1 MSQLNETQ
9 TFTARVKITRHG
21 KRLQQKTYNYS
32 TTQSTTPY
40 EDNLLTVSF
49 DAESRDEL
57 VRQLMHILNLFK
69 TGN

>member
-21 KRLQQKTYNYS
+21 TRL
-32 TTQSTTPY
+32 QSTTPY
-40 EDNLLTVSF
+40 EDNLLLIVSF
-49 DAESRDEL
+49 DAESKDEL

>member
-9 TFTARVKITRHG
+9 TFTASVKIIRHG
-21 KRLQQKTYNYS
+21 KKATAKTYNS
-32 TTQSTTPY
+32 TTESTTPY

>member
-9 TFTARVKITRHG
+9 TFTASVKIIRHG
-21 KRLQQKTYNYS
+21 KRLQKTYNL
-32 TTQSTTPY
+32 TTESTTPY
-40 EDNLLTVSF
+40 EDNLLTLSF

>member
-9 TFTARVKITRHG
+9 TFTASVKIIRHG
-21 KRLQQKTYNYS
+21 KRLQQKTYNS
-32 TTQSTTPY
+32 TTESTTPY

-69 TGN
+69 AGN

>member
-21 KRLQQKTYNYS
+21 KRQQQKTYNS
-32 TTQSTTPY
+32 TTESTRPY

-69 TGN
+69 AGN